1 MIKKL
6 PLYKALIDDENA
18 GMYCISLVDDPA
30 VEVDWMAFSKEQEE
44 LKFKVENEE
53 KHIIRGVIMRANYPI
68 YRIGASGYEYYIEYE
83 PETIRLM
90 AQKYLQDGFQNNIDT
105 QHNDKLQNGVYMVQ
119 WFIKDRENGI
129 NPKGFEGIEE
139 GSLFAEFKVENEE
152 IWNQIKEGT
161 FKGFSLAGFFDVEE
175 VENPAED
182 EEEQE
187 VLALIEKIKSKIN
200 KI

>member
-119 WFIKDRENGI
+119 WFIKDSENGI

-200 KI
+200 R

>member
-18 GMYCISLVDDPA
+18 GMYAISLVDDPA
-30 VEVDWMAFSKEQEE
+30 VEFDWLAFEKQEEE

-53 KHIIRGVIMRANYPI
+53 KHIIRGVIMAANKPI
-68 YRIGASGYEYYIEYE
+68 YRISPTGYEYYIQFDA
-83 PETIRLM
+83 ETIRLM
-90 AQKYLQDGFQNNIDT
+90 AQKYLADGFQNNVDT
-105 QHNDKLQNGVYMVQ
+105 QHNNKLEDGVFMVQ
-119 WFIKDRENGI
+119 WFIKDTENGI
-129 NPKGFEGIEE
+129 NPKGFEAADD

-175 VENPAED
+175 IENPAED

-187 VLALIEKIKSKIN
+187 VLALIEKIRSKIN
-200 KI
+200 K

>member
-1 MIKKL
+1 MLKKL
-6 PLYKALIDDENA
+6 PIYKALIDDENA

-53 KHIIRGVIMRANYPI
+53 KRIIRGVIMRANYPI
-68 YRIGASGYEYYIEYE
+68 YRIGASGYEYYIEYDA
-83 PETIRLM
+83 ETIRLM
-90 AQKYLQDGFQNNIDT
+90 AQKYLKDGFQNNIDT
-105 QHNDKLQNGVYMVQ
+105 QHNNNLQDGVFMVQ
-119 WFIKDRENGI
+119 WFIKDTENGI
-129 NPKGFEGIEE
+129 NPKGFESVED

-175 VENPAED
+175 VSDPQ
-182 EEEQE
+182 EEE
-187 VLALIEKIKSKIN
+187 LLSLIEKIKSKISR
-200 KI
+200 

>member
-30 VEVDWMAFSKEQEE
+30 VEVDWMTFSKEQEE

-119 WFIKDRENGI
+119 WFIKDSENGI
-129 NPKGFEGIEE
+129 NPKGFENIEE

-200 KI
+200 K